1 MCYLPERMTAN
12 SNNYDR
18 KVPRGEGEIIISVVV
33 TSTAS
38 SVTQGHC
45 PNSWYTLVR
54 QNESETWVCT
64 CFTIFQ
70 NLNHKVNLLRGSGYF
85 PSAS

>member
-18 KVPRGEGEIIISVVV
+18 NVPQGEGEIIISVVV

-38 SVTQGHC
+38 SVTSR
-45 PNSWYTLVR
+45 PL
-54 QNESETWVCT
+54 SE
-64 CFTIFQ
+64 Q
-70 NLNHKVNLLRGSGYF
+70 LLHPGSTERE
-85 PSAS
+85 